1 MVGLGLGWQL
11 GRDARVGLAAPQHER
26 GDEPGELAGLLLVD
40 ARLDRRGPDLAEG
53 VAAAEQPRDRPVE
66 DGPELGEVV
75 LDGRAG
81 QRDAGGAGNGT
92 QRTGG
97 SRRGVLDVLCLVGD
111 DQPPRH
117 VAQARPGRVGPV
129 VGPEG
134 AVGGQ
139 HEAVVHAGERPAAA
153 VEATHGSAGREPLDL
168 GLPVAEQGRRADDQ
182 GGPGLLARLMACLE
196 PPKVKSDQLDGLAQP
211 HVVGQA
217 AAQAERGELVE
228 PGQAV
233 PLVVAQGG
241 AEGGRRRD
249 RLAGGRA
256 EQPLTDLQQAGADH
270 DLLLTV
276 VDLDGAGEC
285 GRDGLHRGDR
295 ADQPLLGLA
304 RDGWVDDRPG
314 TAQLQHRA
322 GRARE
327 LAHLVVTEGLAVERD
342 LPLEGE
348 HRVGTEQAGHQRV
361 VLAPARPVVVVL
373 EGGPRRQVAAE
384 AARPQHVDPGT
395 AERGDPLVEQ
405 RHQLVG
411 VEGDLVGHAQLQ
423 QPVEDRPRLGR
434 RTQRDRRVGAGPLA
448 ETVVVGTPGPQQ
460 GRVAQVERVELVV
473 DLEHQAHR
481 AGEQLLLV
489 GLDAQRDGD
498 QGGQAGRATDG
509 RPRSDQLGV
518 EAPPE
523 RLPLRRLGWACPGAG
538 RRRRPRPGRA
548 RRTPPPRP
556 ATRRTTPRPPAC
568 APARPRR
575 GRAPTAASARRR
587 ARTGRRR
594 PGGAPAPRP
603 RRAARPWGAG
613 GRARRAR
620 ASTGSASRTGS
631 ETVVVPSE
639 NSTDESRG
647 GSAARTVAGPD
658 TGTPDELT
666 GGLTPPTVTGPG
678 DTGDARHPGLRPG

>member
-1 MVGLGLGWQL
+1 M
-11 GRDARVGLAAPQHER
+11 
-26 GDEPGELAGLLLVD
+26 
-40 ARLDRRGPDLAEG
+40 
-53 VAAAEQPRDRPVE
+53 
-66 DGPELGEVV
+66 
-75 LDGRAG
+75 
-81 QRDAGGAGNGT
+81 
-92 QRTGG
+92 
-97 SRRGVLDVLCLVGD
+97 
-111 DQPPRH
+111 
-117 VAQARPGRVGPV
+117 
-129 VGPEG
+129 
-134 AVGGQ
+134 
-139 HEAVVHAGERPAAA
+139 
-153 VEATHGSAGREPLDL
+153 EATHGSAGREPLDL

-182 GGPGLLARLMACLE
+182 GGPRPLTRLLARLMACLE

-249 RLAGGRA
+249 RLASGRA
-256 EQPLTDLQQAGADH
+256 EQPLADLQQAGADH
-270 DLLLTV
+270 DLLLTM

-361 VLAPARPVVVVL
+361 VLAPAPTPVRPIVVVL

-423 QPVEDRPRLGR
+423 QPVEDRPCLGR

-498 QGGQAGRATDG
+498 QRGQAGRATDS

-523 RLPLRRLGWACPGAG
+523 RLPLLRLGGRAPGQGVDDGRDQVVQGGLRRLGRPPVVRRLRRQHAHPRVLVGVE
-538 RRRRPRPGRA
+538 RRRQPAPVAGLEPAGADQAERQHPGLGEQRDRGVRASAAAGPGQHRERLADWQRDRGGAVGELHRGVARRVGGAHRGRA
-548 RRTPPPRP
+548 RH
-556 ATRRTTPRPPAC
+556 
-568 APARPRR
+568 
-575 GRAPTAASARRR
+575 GD
-587 ARTGRRR
+587 
-594 PGGAPAPRP
+594 
-603 RRAARPWGAG
+603 
-613 GRARRAR
+613 ARRADWR
-620 ASTGSASRTGS
+620 AHAADGNRT
-631 ETVVVPSE
+631 
-639 NSTDESRG
+639 R
-647 GSAARTVAGPD
+647 
-658 TGTPDELT
+658 
-666 GGLTPPTVTGPG
+666 
-678 DTGDARHPGLRPG
+678 